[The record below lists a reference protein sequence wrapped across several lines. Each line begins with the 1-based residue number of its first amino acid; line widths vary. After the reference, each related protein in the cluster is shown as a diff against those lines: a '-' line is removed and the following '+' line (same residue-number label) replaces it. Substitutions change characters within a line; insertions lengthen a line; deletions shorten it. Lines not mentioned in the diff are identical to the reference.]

1 MAKLTGGGS
10 NKIVQSK
17 APKIE
22 PRSKAVSVETTA
34 QLGASTAFQKKPLEM
49 GPGYQPVGPTSN
61 MGQGPGANRTTMRC
75 GSQGVHGPVNPGNS
89 VPARDILSEF
99 GPNKRKV

>member
-34 QLGASTAFQKKPLEM
+34 QLGASTAFQKKPLDM

-61 MGQGPGANRTTMRC
+61 MGQGPGANRTTMPC
-75 GSQGVHGPVNPGNS
+75 GSQGVHGPVDPGHS
-89 VPARDILSEF
+89 PKPVDILSSY
-99 GPNKRKV
+99 GPDKRNG